1 MPTTAIDEAL
11 AERVGE
17 RLQELRIARG
27 VSQEDLAQ
35 RAGVHRTYPSL
46 IERGVRNC
54 TVAALARLCAGLD
67 LTLEEFFHGF
77 NEEELGHSVGDP
89 CEG

>member
-1 MPTTAIDEAL
+1 MPTTAIDDAL

-27 VSQEDLAQ
+27 LSQEDLAQ
-35 RAGVHRTYPSL
+35 RAGVHRTYPSM

-77 NEEELGHSVGDP
+77 DQRELRNSLGEP